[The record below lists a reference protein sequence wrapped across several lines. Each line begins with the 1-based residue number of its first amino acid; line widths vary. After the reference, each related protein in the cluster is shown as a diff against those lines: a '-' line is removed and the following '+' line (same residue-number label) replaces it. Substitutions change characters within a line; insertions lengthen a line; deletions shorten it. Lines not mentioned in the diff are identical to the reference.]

1 MQWTVEVTNVAS
13 PDPDLACLVG
23 VPRLFDLLKI
33 KDEALRPAF
42 FFAMGNTLVATD
54 LDQASRIAYGRDS
67 RFRRVVTLQGQLIA
81 ESGTM
86 SGGGGR
92 PSRGRMQLGSAAPRG
107 NVDAKAAAAELAAA
121 EQQLEQANQVGRGG
135 VAGWLGVVVVGRLGS
150 WEAACSRVL

>member
-1 MQWTVEVTNVAS
+1 MVAS
-13 PDPDLACLVG
+13 SDPPVACLAG
-23 VPRLFDLLKI
+23 APRLFDLLKI

-121 EQQLEQANQVGRGG
+121 EQQLEQANQVGRAWGC
-135 VAGWLGVVVVGRLGS
+135 VAVRLVVGRFGSLGDGLLTRTMAS
-150 WEAACSRVL
+150 